1 MQNCIINEISKNK
14 KEESY
19 QQFILNTL
27 DDFKQN
33 QNISIKGKILHYL
46 PEPTFYYYINV
57 LKKTNI
63 NPFDSNILF
72 CVEFINGEIPYVT
85 ILTDFIEPSL
95 NDNRNYF
102 RCLTKEHNY
111 IFSLNKYSE
120 IRNILEIIIRGI
132 KNFLK
137 YVREIIEINYFVY
150 LGEYELRHIYQINDF
165 LQNNNNILYRIF
177 ETNNNNEY
185 FEKYIIFTNLYFI
198 IFQPLKFDKCLIK
211 ILYITELNE
220 INLIFDKNKE
230 NNSLILDLTETI
242 YKKKLEFVII
252 DRKHILKKEQGNFNF
267 GKEKNDI
274 EYDYSSLI
282 QRWFTHQNKNIIL
295 LKKYNSIIKNYRQL
309 FNENRDKLEIISGS
323 IISIE
328 EFDKI
333 IELYENILKYY
344 ENKSENNLEN
354 NERIHE
360 IISNLVYICSEL
372 VNYDKSKSRFDNKY
386 LKKIKK
392 YIDIYK

>member
-33 QNISIKGKILHYL
+33 QNISVKGKILHYL

-95 NDNRNYF
+95 NDNRNFF

-120 IRNILEIIIRGI
+120 IRNILKIIILGI

-198 IFQPLKFDKCLIK
+198 IFQPLEFDKCLIK

-295 LKKYNSIIKNYRQL
+295 LKKYNSIIK
-309 FNENRDKLEIISGS
+309 E
-323 IISIE
+323 
-328 EFDKI
+328 
-333 IELYENILKYY
+333 
-344 ENKSENNLEN
+344 
-354 NERIHE
+354 
-360 IISNLVYICSEL
+360 
-372 VNYDKSKSRFDNKY
+372 
-386 LKKIKK
+386 
-392 YIDIYK
+392 

>member
-14 KEESY
+14 KEELY

-33 QNISIKGKILHYL
+33 QNISVKGKILHYL

-95 NDNRNYF
+95 NDNRNFF

-120 IRNILEIIIRGI
+120 IRNILKIIILGI

-198 IFQPLKFDKCLIK
+198 IFQPLEFDKCLIK

-333 IELYENILKYY
+333 IELYENLLKYY
-344 ENKSENNLEN
+344 ENKGENNLEN